1 MKRIIFNITK
11 IKKLI
16 AIFMIAGITLFGNKV
31 YAVSIDSLTS
41 TLNDGIFNVTGS
53 INSGTTINTSYAN
66 EYYTYIKVGN
76 NEKEI
81 IYSDNT
87 TIDGINVNISL
98 EQGSNLKEVIVNYKL
113 TNTTGETKTVKLG
126 THTDTELANN
136 DYAAIYKDG
145 HSKLLI
151 TQDDDSDASSYG
163 TQLKID
169 FEPSVSTSWI
179 GYYYVG
185 QENIFNDGTVLSYT
199 IDDDI
204 DTALA
209 YSWSNT
215 LNAGESI
222 TYKARFGMQEA
233 AKGKVNFYS
242 YGSDTPTVKD
252 VLIGGSV
259 KTLDVHTEANYIY
272 EWNTKKDGTG
282 TYYPA
287 NRSVLITTDG
297 MNLYELKYDSEHRV
311 VMQSG
316 SNATITSD
324 DGESILHHGTKKYTI
339 TPKKGYKVTSVK
351 VNGVEMVSKLVNNV
365 LTLNDVMDNVKI
377 EVETEPIYE
386 FTYGANQSYIVNQNN
401 ELRFK
406 INADYN
412 AFANGGKVYV
422 DDQIVDSKYY
432 SYEDDDTL
440 IILNKEYLDT
450 LSNGNHTLKVQFND
464 GGEATTKFTIVK
476 VNAPTQDDTNTED
489 NPKTGDNIVFYVATG
504 ILSMIGLAG
513 AGIYTYRRKQKN

>member
-1 MKRIIFNITK
+1 MKKK
-11 IKKLI
+11 IKKII
-16 AIFMIAGITLFGNKV
+16 AIFMIAMVTLFGNKV
-31 YAVSIDSLTS
+31 YAVSIDSLAS
-41 TLNDGIFNVTGS
+41 TLNGGVFNVTGS
-53 INSGTTINTSYAN
+53 INSGTIINTSYDD

-76 NEKEI
+76 NEKEGV
-81 IYSDNT
+81 YSADT
-87 TIDGINVNISL
+87 TIDGIKVNISL
-98 EQGSNLKEVIVNYKL
+98 AQGSNSKEVIVTYKL
-113 TNTTGETKTVKLG
+113 TNTTGEAKTVKLG
-126 THTDTELANN
+126 THTDTELADN

-151 TQDDDSDASSYG
+151 TQDNDSIADSYG

-169 FEPSVSTSWI
+169 FQPSVSTSWI
-179 GYYYVG
+179 GHYSG
-185 QENIFNDGTVLSYT
+185 GEENVFNDGTVLSYT
-199 IDDDI
+199 IDDNI
-204 DTALA
+204 DTGLA

-215 LNAGESI
+215 LNAGESK
-222 TYKARFGMQEA
+222 TYKARFGIQEA

-242 YGSDTPTVKD
+242 YGSDVPTVKD

-259 KTLDVHTEANYIY
+259 KTLDVHTEANYVY

-287 NRSVLITTDG
+287 NRTVLITSDG

-377 EVETEPIYE
+377 EVEAEPAYE
-386 FTYGANQSYIVNQNN
+386 FTSGANQSYIVNQNN

-412 AFANGGKVYV
+412 AFVNGGKIYV
-422 DDQIVDSKYY
+422 DGKIVDPKYY
-432 SYEDDDTL
+432 SYENDDTL
-440 IILNKEYLDT
+440 IILNKEYLDM
-450 LSNGNHTLKVQFND
+450 LSSGNHTLKVQFND
-464 GGEATTKFTIVK
+464 GGVATTNFTVRRDSDEIK
-476 VNAPTQDDTNTED
+476 
-489 NPKTGDNIVFYVATG
+489 NPKTSDNITIQFVMLGASTIGMAMVIGY
-504 ILSMIGLAG
+504 ILIVKK
-513 AGIYTYRRKQKN
+513 RRKNNI

>member
-1 MKRIIFNITK
+1 MKKKIVKKIIAT
-11 IKKLI
+11 
-16 AIFMIAGITLFGNKV
+16 FMIIGITLFGNKV
-31 YAVSIDSLTS
+31 YAVSIDSLAS
-41 TLNDGIFNVTGS
+41 TLNGGLFNVTGS
-53 INSGTTINTSYAN
+53 INSGTIINTSYN
-66 EYYTYIKVGN
+66 DKYYTYIKVGN
-76 NEKEI
+76 NEKERVD
-81 IYSDNT
+81 SADT
-87 TIDGINVNISL
+87 TIDGIKVNISL
-98 EQGSNLKEVIVNYKL
+98 AQGSNSKEVIVTYKL
-113 TNTTGETKTVKLG
+113 TNTTGEAKTVKLG
-126 THTDTELANN
+126 THTDTELADN

-151 TQDDDSDASSYG
+151 TQDNDSIADSYG

-169 FEPSVSTSWI
+169 FQPSVSTSWI
-179 GYYYVG
+179 GIYYEG
-185 QENIFNDGTVLSYT
+185 RENVFNDGTVLSYT
-199 IDDDI
+199 IDDNI
-204 DTALA
+204 DTGLA

-215 LNAGESI
+215 LNAGESK
-222 TYKARFGMQEA
+222 TYKARFGIQEA

-242 YGSDTPTVKD
+242 YGSDVPTVKD

-259 KTLDVHTEANYIY
+259 KTLDVHTEANYVY

-287 NRSVLITTDG
+287 NRTVLITSDG

-377 EVETEPIYE
+377 EVEAEPAYE
-386 FTYGANQSYIVNQNN
+386 FTSGANQSYIVNQNN

-412 AFANGGKVYV
+412 AFVNGGKIYV
-422 DDQIVDSKYY
+422 DGKIVDPKYY
-432 SYEDDDTL
+432 SYENDDTL
-440 IILNKEYLDT
+440 IILNKEYLDM
-450 LSNGNHTLKVQFND
+450 LSSGNHTLKVQFND
-464 GGEATTKFTIVK
+464 GGVATTNFTVRRDSDEIK
-476 VNAPTQDDTNTED
+476 
-489 NPKTGDNIVFYVATG
+489 NPKTSDNITIQFVMLGASTIGMAMVIGY
-504 ILSMIGLAG
+504 ILIVKK
-513 AGIYTYRRKQKN
+513 RRKNNI

>member
-1 MKRIIFNITK
+1 MKKEIVKK
-11 IKKLI
+11 II
-16 AIFMIAGITLFGNKV
+16 AIFAIGVVTLFGNKV
-31 YAVSIDSLTS
+31 YAVSIDNLTS
-41 TLNDGIFNVTGS
+41 TLSEGVFNVTGS
-53 INSGTTINTSYAN
+53 INSGTTINTSFAD

-81 IYSDNT
+81 VDSDNT
-87 TIDGINVNISL
+87 TIDGIKVNISL

-113 TNTTGETKTVKLG
+113 TNTTGEAKTVKLG
-126 THTDTELANN
+126 THTDTELASN

-151 TQDDDSDASSYG
+151 TQDDDSIADSYG

-169 FEPSVSTSWI
+169 FQPSASTSWI
-179 GYYYVG
+179 GVYYEG
-185 QENIFNDGTVLSYT
+185 RENVFNDGTVLSYT
-199 IDDDI
+199 FDDNI
-204 DTALA
+204 DTGLA
-209 YSWSNT
+209 YSWNNT
-215 LNAGESI
+215 LNAGESK

-259 KTLDVHTEANYIY
+259 KTLDVHTEPNYVY

-287 NRSVLITTDG
+287 NRTVLITADG

-316 SNATITSD
+316 SNATITSE
-324 DGESILHHGTKKYTI
+324 DGENISHHGTKKYTI

-377 EVETEPIYE
+377 EVEAEPAYE

-412 AFANGGKVYV
+412 AFANGGKIYV
-422 DDQIVDSKYY
+422 DGKIVDPKYY
-432 SYEDDDTL
+432 SYENDDTL
-440 IILNKEYLDT
+440 IILNKEYLDM
-450 LSNGNHTLKVQFND
+450 LSSGKHTLKVQFND
-464 GGEATTKFTIVK
+464 GGVTITNFTVRRDSDEI
-476 VNAPTQDDTNTED
+476 N
-489 NPKTGDNIVFYVATG
+489 NPKTSDDIAIQFVMLGASIIGMAMVIGY
-504 ILSMIGLAG
+504 ILIAKK
-513 AGIYTYRRKQKN
+513 RKNSI